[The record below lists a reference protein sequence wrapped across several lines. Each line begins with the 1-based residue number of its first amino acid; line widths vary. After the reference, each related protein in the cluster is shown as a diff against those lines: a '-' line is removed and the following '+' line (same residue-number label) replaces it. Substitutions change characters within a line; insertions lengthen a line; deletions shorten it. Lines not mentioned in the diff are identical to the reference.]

1 MHGLYLLWWV
11 QEKHVPVAVV
21 ATLLA
26 AGDLAITALEIPTGW
41 LADRFGH
48 RFSLI
53 AGSLTQAA
61 GMALCWLGEGV
72 VGLLSAILLVALG
85 DTLRSGADQAL
96 LYRSCRALGRSC
108 RALGREPDFQRI
120 ESRSRSLQLVALV
133 ALTLT
138 GGAIVATW
146 GFAAGWI
153 AEAALS
159 GVGVLIACALI
170 EPPPH
175 RGASADLPDAAPL
188 DVCSAGLSG
197 PRARVERRAINL
209 GSFIKLTIPAS
220 LLGAVAGATAFVAQT
235 SGETDPGRL
244 TMLVAVIT
252 LAEAAGAAA
261 AARLA
266 PSVRSQMILA
276 GMGAAV
282 AMTGITFP
290 AMFVPAVVALS
301 LFEGVAQPLRA
312 AAIQRVAA
320 DHVRARAAS
329 MASACDKAAATIALV
344 VAGSLPRRR

>member
-21 ATLLA
+21 AALLA

-48 RFSLI
+48 RISLI
-53 AGSLTQAA
+53 AGAITQAA
-61 GMALCWLGEGV
+61 AMVLCWLGEGV

-96 LYRSCRALGRSC
+96 LYRSCLALE
-108 RALGREPDFQRI
+108 READFQRI

-133 ALTLT
+133 AFILT
-138 GGAIVATW
+138 GGAIVDRW

-153 AEAALS
+153 AEAAVS
-159 GVGVLIACALI
+159 VVGVVIALAMV
-170 EPPPH
+170 EPPPGV
-175 RGASADLPDAAPL
+175 RSTGGVDASLEDARSARLSSLNL
-188 DVCSAGLSG
+188 DV
-197 PRARVERRAINL
+197 
-209 GSFIKLTIPAS
+209 FLTLIAPAA
-220 LLGAVAGATAFVAQT
+220 LLGATAGAMAFVAQT
-235 SGETDPGRL
+235 SGETNPGRM

-252 LAEAAGAAA
+252 LAEAMGAAV

-266 PSVRSQMILA
+266 PSVRSQMVLV
-276 GMGAAV
+276 GLGAVVAV
-282 AMTGITFP
+282 AGLALP
-290 AMFVPAVVALS
+290 AWFVPAVVALS
-301 LFEGVAQPLRA
+301 WLQGIVEPLRA

-329 MASACDKAAATIALV
+329 VASACDKAAATIALV
-344 VAGSLPRRR
+344 VAGALPRRR

>member
-21 ATLLA
+21 AALLA

-48 RFSLI
+48 RISLI
-53 AGSLTQAA
+53 AGAITQAA
-61 GMALCWLGEGV
+61 AMVLCWLGEGV

-96 LYRSCRALGRSC
+96 LYRSCLALE
-108 RALGREPDFQRI
+108 READFQRI

-133 ALTLT
+133 AFILT
-138 GGAIVATW
+138 GGAIVDRW

-153 AEAALS
+153 AEAAVS
-159 GVGVLIACALI
+159 VVGVVIALAMV
-170 EPPPH
+170 EPPPGV
-175 RGASADLPDAAPL
+175 RSTGDVDASLEDARSARLSSLNL
-188 DVCSAGLSG
+188 DV
-197 PRARVERRAINL
+197 
-209 GSFIKLTIPAS
+209 FLTLIAPAA
-220 LLGAVAGATAFVAQT
+220 LLGATAGAMAFVAQT
-235 SGETDPGRL
+235 SGETNPGRM

-252 LAEAAGAAA
+252 LAEAMGAAV

-266 PSVRSQMILA
+266 PSVRSQMVLV
-276 GMGAAV
+276 GLGAVVAV
-282 AMTGITFP
+282 AGLALP
-290 AMFVPAVVALS
+290 AWFVPAVVALS
-301 LFEGVAQPLRA
+301 WLHGIVEPLRA

-329 MASACDKAAATIALV
+329 VASACDKAAATIALV
-344 VAGSLPRRR
+344 VAGALPRRR

>member
-21 ATLLA
+21 AALLA

-48 RFSLI
+48 RISLI
-53 AGSLTQAA
+53 AGAITQAA
-61 GMALCWLGEGV
+61 AMVLCWLGEGV

-96 LYRSCRALGRSC
+96 LYRSCLALE
-108 RALGREPDFQRI
+108 READFQRI

-133 ALTLT
+133 AFIRT
-138 GGAIVATW
+138 GGAIVDRW

-153 AEAALS
+153 AEAAVS
-159 GVGVLIACALI
+159 VVGVVIALAMV
-170 EPPPH
+170 EPPPGV
-175 RGASADLPDAAPL
+175 RSTGDVDASLEDARSARLSSMNL
-188 DVCSAGLSG
+188 DV
-197 PRARVERRAINL
+197 
-209 GSFIKLTIPAS
+209 FLTLIAPAA
-220 LLGAVAGATAFVAQT
+220 LLGATAGAMAFVAQT
-235 SGETDPGRL
+235 SGETNPGRM

-252 LAEAAGAAA
+252 LAEAMGAAV

-266 PSVRSQMILA
+266 PSVRSQMVLV
-276 GMGAAV
+276 GLGAVVAV
-282 AMTGITFP
+282 AGLALP
-290 AMFVPAVVALS
+290 AWFVPAVVALS
-301 LFEGVAQPLRA
+301 WLHGIVEPLRA

-329 MASACDKAAATIALV
+329 VASACDKAAATIALV
-344 VAGSLPRRR
+344 VAGALPRRR

>member
-11 QEKHVPVAVV
+11 QEKHVPVAIV
-21 ATLLA
+21 ALLLA

-48 RFSLI
+48 RISLI

-61 GMALCWLGEGV
+61 AMVFCWLGEGV

-96 LYRSCRALGRSC
+96 LYRSCLALE
-108 RALGREPDFQRI
+108 REPDFQRI

-133 ALTLT
+133 AFILA
-138 GGAIVATW
+138 GGAIVETW

-153 AEAALS
+153 AEAAVS
-159 GVGVLIACALI
+159 VVGVAIAWAMREPPRGGDESAGDVTCAADARSPRLSALNLGTFLKLIAPAAL
-170 EPPPH
+170 
-175 RGASADLPDAAPL
+175 
-188 DVCSAGLSG
+188 
-197 PRARVERRAINL
+197 L
-209 GSFIKLTIPAS
+209 GST
-220 LLGAVAGATAFVAQT
+220 AGAMAFVAQT
-235 SGETDPGRL
+235 SGETDPGRM

-252 LAEAAGAAA
+252 LAEAMGAAV

-266 PSVRSQMILA
+266 PSVRSQMVLGGLGATVAIAGLA
-276 GMGAAV
+276 L
-282 AMTGITFP
+282 P
-290 AMFVPAVVALS
+290 ALFVPAVIALS
-301 LFEGVAQPLRA
+301 CLEGVVEPLRA

-329 MASACDKAAATIALV
+329 VASACDKAAATIALV
-344 VAGSLPRRR
+344 VAGSVPRLR

>member
-21 ATLLA
+21 AALLA

-48 RFSLI
+48 RISLI
-53 AGSLTQAA
+53 AGAITQAA
-61 GMALCWLGEGV
+61 AMVLCWLGEGV

-96 LYRSCRALGRSC
+96 LYRSCLALE
-108 RALGREPDFQRI
+108 READFQRI

-133 ALTLT
+133 AFILT
-138 GGAIVATW
+138 GGAIVDRW

-153 AEAALS
+153 AEAAVS
-159 GVGVLIACALI
+159 VVGVVIALAMV
-170 EPPPH
+170 EPPPGV
-175 RGASADLPDAAPL
+175 RSTGGVDASLEDARSARLSSLNL
-188 DVCSAGLSG
+188 DV
-197 PRARVERRAINL
+197 
-209 GSFIKLTIPAS
+209 FLTLIAPAA
-220 LLGAVAGATAFVAQT
+220 LLGATAGAMAFVAQT
-235 SGETDPGRL
+235 SGETNPGRM

-252 LAEAAGAAA
+252 LAEAMGAAV

-266 PSVRSQMILA
+266 PSVRSQMVLV
-276 GMGAAV
+276 GLGAVVAV
-282 AMTGITFP
+282 AGL
-290 AMFVPAVVALS
+290 ALRAWFVPAVIALS
-301 LFEGVAQPLRA
+301 WLQGIVEPLRA

-329 MASACDKAAATIALV
+329 VASACDKAAATIALV
-344 VAGSLPRRR
+344 VAGALPRRR

>member
-21 ATLLA
+21 AALLA

-48 RFSLI
+48 RISLI
-53 AGSLTQAA
+53 AGAITQAA
-61 GMALCWLGEGV
+61 AMVLCWLGEGV

-96 LYRSCRALGRSC
+96 LYRSCLALE
-108 RALGREPDFQRI
+108 READFQRI

-133 ALTLT
+133 AFILT
-138 GGAIVATW
+138 GGSIVDRW

-153 AEAALS
+153 AEAAVS
-159 GVGVLIACALI
+159 VVGVVIALAMV
-170 EPPPH
+170 EPPPGV
-175 RGASADLPDAAPL
+175 RSTGDVDASLEDARSARLSSLNL
-188 DVCSAGLSG
+188 DV
-197 PRARVERRAINL
+197 
-209 GSFIKLTIPAS
+209 FLTLIAPAA
-220 LLGAVAGATAFVAQT
+220 LLGATAGAMAFVAQT
-235 SGETDPGRL
+235 SGETNPGRM

-252 LAEAAGAAA
+252 LAEAMGAAV

-266 PSVRSQMILA
+266 PSVRSQMVLV
-276 GMGAAV
+276 GLGAVVAV
-282 AMTGITFP
+282 AGLALP
-290 AMFVPAVVALS
+290 AWFVPAVVALS
-301 LFEGVAQPLRA
+301 WLHGIVEPLRA

-329 MASACDKAAATIALV
+329 VASACDKAAATIALV
-344 VAGSLPRRR
+344 VAGALPRRR

>member
-21 ATLLA
+21 AALLA

-48 RFSLI
+48 RISLI
-53 AGSLTQAA
+53 AGAITQAA
-61 GMALCWLGEGV
+61 AMVLCWLGEGV

-96 LYRSCRALGRSC
+96 LYRSCLALE
-108 RALGREPDFQRI
+108 READFQRI

-133 ALTLT
+133 AFILT
-138 GGAIVATW
+138 GGAIVDRW

-153 AEAALS
+153 AEAAVS
-159 GVGVLIACALI
+159 VVGVVIALAMV
-170 EPPPH
+170 EPPPGV
-175 RGASADLPDAAPL
+175 RSTGDVDASLEDARSARLSSLNL
-188 DVCSAGLSG
+188 DV
-197 PRARVERRAINL
+197 
-209 GSFIKLTIPAS
+209 FLTLIAPAA
-220 LLGAVAGATAFVAQT
+220 LLGATAGAMAFVAQT
-235 SGETDPGRL
+235 SGETNPGRM

-252 LAEAAGAAA
+252 LAEAMGAAV

-266 PSVRSQMILA
+266 PSVRSQMVLV
-276 GMGAAV
+276 GLGAVVAV
-282 AMTGITFP
+282 AGL
-290 AMFVPAVVALS
+290 ALRAWFVPAVIALS
-301 LFEGVAQPLRA
+301 WLQGIVEPLRA

-329 MASACDKAAATIALV
+329 VASACDKAAATIALV
-344 VAGSLPRRR
+344 VAGALPRRR

>member
-21 ATLLA
+21 AALLA

-48 RFSLI
+48 RISLI

-72 VGLLSAILLVALG
+72 AGLLSAILLVAIG

-96 LYRSCRALGRSC
+96 LYRTCLALE
-108 RALGREPDFQRI
+108 REPEFQRI

-133 ALTLT
+133 ALILA
-138 GGAIVATW
+138 GGAIVETW
-146 GFAAGWI
+146 GFAAGWL
-153 AEAALS
+153 AEAAVS
-159 GVGVLIACALI
+159 VVGVAIAWAMVEPPAAVEAPASDVVHATDNGSSSRLSALNLEVFLTLIA
-170 EPPPH
+170 P
-175 RGASADLPDAAPL
+175 AA
-188 DVCSAGLSG
+188 
-197 PRARVERRAINL
+197 
-209 GSFIKLTIPAS
+209 
-220 LLGAVAGATAFVAQT
+220 LLGAIAGATAFVAQT
-235 SGETDPGRL
+235 SGETDPGRM
-244 TMLVAVIT
+244 TMLVAGIT
-252 LAEAAGAAA
+252 LAEAMGAAVA
-261 AARLA
+261 GRLA

-282 AMTGITFP
+282 AIIGLALP
-290 AMFVPAVVALS
+290 AVFMPAVVALS
-301 LFEGVAQPLRA
+301 WLQGVAQPLRA

-329 MASACDKAAATIALV
+329 VASACDKAAATIALLS
-344 VAGSLPRRR
+344 AGSMPRRR

>member
-21 ATLLA
+21 AVLLA

-48 RFSLI
+48 RVSLI

-61 GMALCWLGEGV
+61 GMVFCWLGEGV

-96 LYRSCRALGRSC
+96 LYRSCLALE
-108 RALGREPDFQRI
+108 REPDFQRI

-133 ALTLT
+133 AFILA
-138 GGAIVATW
+138 GGAIVETW
-146 GFAAGWI
+146 GFAAGWMT
-153 AEAALS
+153 EAAVS
-159 GVGVLIACALI
+159 VVGVAIAWAMR
-170 EPPPH
+170 EPPP
-175 RGASADLPDAAPL
+175 GVGESAGDAATSADARSSPLSTLNVDTFLRLIAPAA
-188 DVCSAGLSG
+188 
-197 PRARVERRAINL
+197 
-209 GSFIKLTIPAS
+209 
-220 LLGAVAGATAFVAQT
+220 LLGATTGAMTFVAQT
-235 SGETDPGRL
+235 SGETDPGRM

-252 LAEAAGAAA
+252 LAEAIGAAV

-266 PSVRSQMILA
+266 PSVRSQMVLGGLGATVAIAGLA
-276 GMGAAV
+276 L
-282 AMTGITFP
+282 P
-290 AMFVPAVVALS
+290 ALFVPAVIALS
-301 LFEGVAQPLRA
+301 CLEGVVQPLRA

-329 MASACDKAAATIALV
+329 VASACDKAAATIALV
-344 VAGSLPRRR
+344 VAGSVPRLR